1 VSHLTPRS
9 RQIRL
14 RELDVVDWASA
25 RIKLVPVD
33 TGNPASLYNTRQ
45 ALVILRD
52 GTGVITFFRDS
63 QLLYPDEDDEDDEV
77 VVGEAIVC
85 HDPSVLPLGT
95 PALEQL
101 VAGRDNLMRAC
112 SRSFAAD
119 GPHAPAAPT
128 SSEVR
133 PSRALLYSSLLTH
146 YLALA
151 GDSLCVT

>member
-1 VSHLTPRS
+1 MSHLTPRS

-63 QLLYPDEDDEDDEV
+63 QLFYPDKEEEV
-77 VVGEAIVC
+77 FVGEAICC

-128 SSEVR
+128 SGEVR